1 MGGRLVAGQ
10 SMRILFVASEG
21 LPFSKTG
28 GLADVVE
35 ALPKALLTQG
45 HEVAVVLPRYRGT
58 EVSAVVIPSLTIPMC
73 GARLRFPA
81 VADGTVIGGVR
92 YFFVDDPAYFDR
104 EGLYGGRGGDYPDN
118 AERYSE
124 FCRTAIEVAKHVWPA
139 DVLHCHDWQT
149 ALVPLLLRTSYGD
162 DPAVKH

>member
-1 MGGRLVAGQ
+1 
-10 SMRILFVASEG
+10 MRILFAASEG

-35 ALPKALLTQG
+35 ALPKALVARG

-58 EVSAVVIPSLTIPMC
+58 QGGARVIPSLTVPM
-73 GARLRFPA
+73 GNRLRFPA
-81 VADGTVIGGVR
+81 IVDGTLLNGVR

-104 EGLYGGRGGDYPDN
+104 DGLYGNSAGDFADN

-124 FCRTAIEVAKHVWPA
+124 FCRVAIEIAKHVWPA
-139 DVLHCHDWQT
+139 DVRHRHNSTPVFHPTLF
-149 ALVPLLLRTSYGD
+149 R
-162 DPAVKH
+162 